1 MYERMEAVKGSE
13 DSYIDRYYPF
23 GWRFDH
29 EYTRRFGRTNVTYVA
44 LVRDK
49 DMPLYDDIVKL
60 EREYQEILQTKKDT
74 NEFSF
79 LLFIILSLFFVIPG
93 IVYLGY
99 FLSERASIREA
110 NKRKDLRM
118 SELKQLSLRC
128 LEKSEK
134 LANERDALDNNEDII
149 TRMIKAQGFK
159 DIH

>member
-1 MYERMEAVKGSE
+1 
-13 DSYIDRYYPF
+13 
-23 GWRFDH
+23 
-29 EYTRRFGRTNVTYVA
+29 
-44 LVRDK
+44 
-49 DMPLYDDIVKL
+49 MPLYDDIVKL